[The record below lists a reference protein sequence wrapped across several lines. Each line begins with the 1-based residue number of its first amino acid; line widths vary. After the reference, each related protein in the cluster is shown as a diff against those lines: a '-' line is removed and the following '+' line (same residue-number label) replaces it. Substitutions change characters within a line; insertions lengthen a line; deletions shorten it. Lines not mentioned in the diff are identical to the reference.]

1 MKSKRFAY
9 IPLLFIVLAIFLA
22 QYSDLFSNRVRYAN
36 HFETILNQKSE
47 KIEKYFNKLENIS
60 EKQSVELI
68 DKIDKDDI
76 IILKYVNDSLVFWS
90 SNSVSLFEFYPDR
103 VFAPRVVRFFNSF
116 YYVKKRIEPS
126 VKYVG
131 LIQINSRFP
140 YQNAFLHSGFNEDF
154 GLPKNTHIRFQ
165 TGEGTEIHDKD
176 GQYLFNVVIPYDV
189 AIKNPR
195 LAIATFI
202 LFFGIILFGVFII
215 NSINKI
221 TDSRK
226 KFSSFFMASGVI
238 VLLRVLQMLFL
249 DNYFNFLLFD
259 PFVFADS
266 AIVPSLGD
274 LFVNSLIV
282 MFLAIGFYKFIDY
295 TTFTGKGLWRKYLSE
310 ILANLLLVSFF
321 IYAHYFFYSL
331 IFNSNIS
338 FRPNE
343 FDQLS
348 SYTLLI
354 FLANGM
360 NFLAFGIIL
369 LWNIRMYDQSRKL
382 SDIIK
387 VSFPV
392 YAVSFFFLIYL
403 GYPLD
408 FLSVLFF
415 IVFYFLFLLLYFRRF
430 AILSY
435 SFLEVFIVIFSLY
448 SIGYILTHANEKE
461 RTIRSVLAVSLAN
474 EHDPV
479 AEYLFEDLSQQIR
492 NDTAIQSKLNN
503 QVIDIDNFYDYLK
516 RTYFRGYW
524 NKYDIKITLCGP
536 SDSVLIGMPDY
547 QWFYC
552 YGFFYNIIK
561 EAGFALPG
569 SNFYYLDKHTGRI
582 SYLGL
587 FSFMPKDGSAEIT
600 LYIEMDSRLTRDLLG
615 YPELLLDE
623 KLHQKRLIDQYSYAK
638 YHKGQLVAQ
647 FGNFSYSLNSTLFG
661 KGKEQIEIFPL
672 DNYEHLLYR
681 SDKENLIVLS
691 KPTVKFI
698 DLLVTFSYLFLFYY
712 LCLIIIVLVR
722 AFSDSDFKLLNNFRN
737 KIQFSIISVLLV
749 SLILI
754 ASSTVW
760 LNFRIYKQNQNKILN
775 EKIQS
780 VLLELD
786 RRLSME
792 NSLTAYWHSA
802 NYDNLSQLLIRF
814 SDIFFTDINLYDPNG
829 NLIATSRVEIF
840 QMGLKGGKMDPV
852 AYYKMHNERR
862 AQYIHGEK
870 ISDLSYNS
878 AYVPFENAEGKLLAY
893 LNLPYFTKQKELQTA
908 ITALIVTII
917 NIYVILILLIISVTI
932 IISDQITRPLE
943 LLQLHFRAL
952 KLGGRYE
959 KIDYKKDDEIG
970 NLVKEY
976 NKMVKELQR
985 SVELIA
991 RSERESAWRE
1001 MARQIA
1007 HEIKNPLT
1015 PMRLSVQQLQK
1026 SWRNKD
1032 ENYEKYLDR
1041 VTNTLIEQIDNLS
1054 SIASEFSNFAQMPV
1068 AHIEKIDIVKILNK
1082 TVELFDGNPNYTISF
1097 EPKVGSAFINADRE
1111 QMSRV
1116 FINVVKNA
1124 IQSFP
1129 DQAEGR
1135 IVIKL
1140 DVEEA
1145 RVIVRITDNGK
1156 GIPEDIKSKLFIP
1169 NFTTKSGGMGLGL
1182 AIVRNIITQ
1191 IGGDISFE
1199 TEIGAGTTFIV
1210 RLPLVF

>member
-1 MKSKRFAY
+1 MKSNKFIAV
-9 IPLLFIVLAIFLA
+9 PLLFIVLAIILA
-22 QYSDLFSNRVRYAN
+22 QFSDLLSSKERYAD
-36 HFETILNQKSE
+36 HFETVLNQKAE
-47 KIEKYFNKLENIS
+47 KIDKYFDKLDKLT
-60 EKQSVELI
+60 EKQSVQLI
-68 DKIDKDDI
+68 DKIDNDDI

-90 SNSVSLFEFYPDR
+90 SNSVSVFEFYADR
-103 VFAPRVVRFFNSF
+103 VFAPRIVRFFNSF
-116 YYVKKRIEPS
+116 YYVKKRIGPS
-126 VKYVG
+126 VKYIG
-131 LIQINSRFP
+131 LIQVKNRFP

-154 GLPKNTHIRFQ
+154 GLPKNTRIRFQ
-165 TGEGTEIHDKD
+165 TGEGIEIHDKD
-176 GQYLFNVVIPYDV
+176 GFHLFNIVIPYDV

-195 LAIATFI
+195 LVVATFM
-202 LFFGIILFGVFII
+202 LFIGIILLGIFIFK
-215 NSINKI
+215 SINEI
-221 TDSRK
+221 SEARR
-226 KFSSFFMASGVI
+226 KFSSFLIASTCI
-238 VLLRVLQMLFL
+238 VLLRVMQMEFF

-266 AIVPSLGD
+266 ALVPSLGD
-274 LFVNSLIV
+274 LIVNSLIV
-282 MFLAIGFYKFIDY
+282 LFIAIGFYRFIDFNALFHK
-295 TTFTGKGLWRKYLSE
+295 TTLGRYLSA
-310 ILANLLLVSFF
+310 IIGNVVLVLFF

-348 SYTLLI
+348 SYTLLV
-354 FLANGM
+354 FFANGL
-360 NFLAFGIIL
+360 NFLAFGVIL
-369 LWNIRMYDQSRKL
+369 LWNIRIYVNYEKW
-382 SDIIK
+382 SDIVK
-387 VSFPV
+387 VVLPV
-392 YAVSFFFLIYL
+392 IVLLFSAIYFTGYQMDILTIVFFL
-403 GYPLD
+403 
-408 FLSVLFF
+408 
-415 IVFYFLFLLLYFRRF
+415 VFYSMFFLLYFKRF

-435 SFLEVFIVIFSLY
+435 SFLEVFILLFSLY
-448 SIGYILTHANEKE
+448 SIGYIVIHANEKE
-461 RTIRSVLAVSLAN
+461 RVIRSELAVSLAN
-474 EHDPV
+474 EHDPI
-479 AEYLFEDLSQQIR
+479 AEYFFEDLSQQLR
-492 NDTAIQSKLNN
+492 NDTAIHRKLNN
-503 QVIDIDNFYDYLK
+503 HIIDIDNFYDYLK
-516 RTYFRGYW
+516 RTYFTGYW

-536 SDSVLIGMPDY
+536 TDSVLIGMPDY

-552 YGFFYNIIK
+552 YGFFKNIIK
-561 EAGFALPG
+561 ETGFSLPG
-569 SNFYYLDKHTGRI
+569 SNFFYLDKHTGRI
-582 SYLGL
+582 SYLGM
-587 FSFMPKDGSAEIT
+587 FSYNPKNGLNEIT
-600 LYIEMDSRLTRDLLG
+600 LYIELDSRLTRDLLG

-638 YHKGQLVAQ
+638 YHKSQLVAQ
-647 FGNFSYSLNSTLFG
+647 FGNFTYSLNSSLFG
-661 KGKEQIEIFPL
+661 IGKDQIEICHL
-672 DNYEHLLYR
+672 DDYEHLLYR
-681 SDKENLIVLS
+681 TSGENLIVLS
-691 KPTVKFI
+691 KPSVKFI

-712 LCLIIIVLVR
+712 LCLVIIVSVR
-722 AFSDSDFKLLNNFRN
+722 ALSDNDFKLLNNFRN

-780 VLLELD
+780 VLQELN

-792 NSLTAYWHSA
+792 NSLSAYWHSA

-893 LNLPYFTKQKELQTA
+893 LNLPYFTKEKELQTA

-932 IISDQITRPLE
+932 IISEQITRPLE
-943 LLQLHFRAL
+943 LLQLHFRGL

-959 KIDYKKDDEIG
+959 RIDYKKDDEIG

-1032 ENYEKYLDR
+1032 ENYEVYLDR

-1054 SIASEFSNFAQMPV
+1054 AIASEFSNFAQMPV
-1068 AHIEKIDIVKILNK
+1068 ARIERIDIVKILNK
-1082 TVELFDGNPNYTISF
+1082 TRELFDGNPNYTISF
-1097 EPKVGSAFINADRE
+1097 NPDISSAFINADRE

-1124 IQSFP
+1124 IQSFS
-1129 DQAEGR
+1129 DHQEGK
-1135 IVIKL
+1135 IEIKL
-1140 DVEEA
+1140 DVSEGK
-1145 RVIVRITDNGK
+1145 VIVRIVDNGR
-1156 GIPEDIKSKLFIP
+1156 GIPEEIRPKLFIP
-1169 NFTTKSGGMGLGL
+1169 NFTTKSSGMGLGL
-1182 AIVRNIITQ
+1182 AIVRNIIIQ
-1191 IGGDISFE
+1191 VGGEINFE
-1199 TEIGAGTTFIV
+1199 TEIGTGTTFIV
-1210 RLPLVF
+1210 RLPLAY